1 MSQYVDG
8 YLIPINAHGA
18 SPHHQECKWSQL
30 HRFIFNRKFFKSQ
43 SYIHFYILSEL
54 LLKRNRFLKDNK
66 VGVCLA
72 GVIIFCEVMT
82 EVGVQCGRVSAFKN
96 RRMGQ

>member
-1 MSQYVDG
+1 MPMELRPTIKGVSGLSFID
-8 YLIPINAHGA
+8 LFSIENFSNPSHI
-18 SPHHQECKWSQL
+18 
-30 HRFIFNRKFFKSQ
+30 FIFLFS
-43 SYIHFYILSEL
+43 LSEL